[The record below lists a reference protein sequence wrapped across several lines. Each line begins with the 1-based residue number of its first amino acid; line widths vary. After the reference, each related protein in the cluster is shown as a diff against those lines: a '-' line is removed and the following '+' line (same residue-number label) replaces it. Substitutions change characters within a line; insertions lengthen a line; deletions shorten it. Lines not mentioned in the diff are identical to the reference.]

1 MKKEKK
7 EIRDVLMGRTV
18 LDEDGNL
25 TTLEPGMFR
34 VPQGVVD
41 GAGGVFLFGIARK
54 ARLYETDFSEG
65 DTLAWA
71 DWCMASLGRTVRLRT
86 QPEAAACRIRY
97 MLTRPAVLTFRF
109 MEGRPVLTA
118 WAGRGLTARISL
130 RRALRAFQRQLPEG
144 IRPSSEQ
151 APREKRG
158 KGNAGQPPA
167 ASQETWT
174 EDVPDRAPYD
184 AETPEQENW
193 TDQGAYGAEMPEE
206 ETWTDRGEYGAEM
219 PEQETWTDQGAYG
232 AEMPEQETWTG
243 QGAYGAEAPE
253 QENWT
258 DRAAYG
264 METQIQ
270 EDEQP

>member
-25 TTLEPGMFR
+25 TTLEPGTFR

-54 ARLYETDFSEG
+54 TCLYETDFSEG

-97 MLTRPAVLTFRF
+97 VLTRPAVLTFRF

-167 ASQETWT
+167 ASEETWA
-174 EDVPDRAPYD
+174 EDVPDQGAYGTE
-184 AETPEQENW
+184 APEQENW
-193 TDQGAYGAEMPEE
+193 TDRAAYGAE
-206 ETWTDRGEYGAEM
+206 A
-219 PEQETWTDQGAYG
+219 PEQEN
-232 AEMPEQETWTG
+232 WTG
-243 QGAYGAEAPE
+243 QGAYGAEAPERENWASQTAYDTEAPE